1 MPMDETFFT
10 GYRRN
15 VLQPDDVLVAVHLP
29 FTAENQHFVALKQ
42 AKRRDDDIAIVN
54 IAVNVRLAG
63 SENRITHLDVA
74 FGGMAPT
81 TVLAMKSSAK
91 VVGMKWNSQMVEVL
105 NQSLIEELP
114 LSEDAP
120 GGMIGYRRSLTLS
133 LFFKCYLE
141 ISNNSSLQIAKN
153 ELSGKD
159 SFHTLDHKST
169 QLFQVIP
176 SLWTLS
182 NSLMLFS
189 LPEKHRDRCHIWS
202 WSALDPQLG
211 IEASSG
217 RGTLLR

>member
-81 TVLAMKSSAK
+81 TVLAI
-91 VVGMKWNSQMVEVL
+91 NSTQKLLGKAWSQEMLEEML
-105 NQSLIEELP
+105 ESLLGEIQ
-114 LSEDAP
+114 LSDDVP
-120 GGMIGYRRSLTLS
+120 GGMVSYRRTLMLS
-133 LFFKCYLE
+133 LFFKAYMAVCHEINPATLNDDLSAINGLE
-141 ISNNSSLQIAKN
+141 VLAPQ
-153 ELSGKD
+153 
-159 SFHTLDHKST
+159 ST
-169 QLFQVIP
+169 QLYKV
-176 SLWTLS
+176 
-182 NSLMLFS
+182 NHLFS
-189 LPEKHRDRCHIWS
+189 L
-202 WSALDPQLG
+202 
-211 IEASSG
+211 
-217 RGTLLR
+217 